1 MNIKSVRH
9 KGLRRFIERDD
20 PKGLPAAKAGKI
32 RDIVTALLVAE
43 NIGELP
49 ALPGWRLHRLSGDR
63 KGQWSI
69 TVTGNWRLVFEIRDN
84 EIYQLNLEDYH

>member
-1 MNIKSVRH
+1 
-9 KGLRRFIERDD
+9 
-20 PKGLPAAKAGKI
+20 LPAAKAGKI